1 MIGFADRDEQK
12 GALPSFLIIGTQKGG
27 TSSLHRY
34 LGQHPLLYRSRPK
47 EVHFFDGRRGHGDAY
62 ARGLDWYRQH
72 FKPQAGMRKGGQTF
86 ESSPLYIFNPLAA
99 QRIRDSLPDVKLI
112 AVLRDPAKRA
122 VSHYFHNIKLG
133 HENLPFG
140 QAIDAEE
147 KRTGP
152 ALERGDFT
160 DHGLVRFSYKAR
172 GRYAEQLERYFALFD
187 RSKIRVVSS
196 DELFGDPQGTTF
208 KLFDFLGV
216 DRPKK
221 QIDYAPRNVGEK
233 KTEIPQQEIDRLR
246 DYYRPYNEQLA
257 KLLGRDF
264 NWS

>member
-1 MIGFADRDEQK
+1 MIGIWNRDEQE

-34 LGQHPLLYRSRPK
+34 LGQHPLLYRSKPK
-47 EVHFFDGRRGHGDAY
+47 EVHFFDGRRGTGDAY
-62 ARGLDWYRQH
+62 ERGLDWYRKH
-72 FKPQAGMRKGGQTF
+72 FKPQAAMRSGGQTF
-86 ESSPLYIFNPLAA
+86 ESSPLYLFNPLAA
-99 QRIRDSLPDVKLI
+99 RRIRDSLPDVKLI

-122 VSHYFHNIKLG
+122 ISHYFHNIKLG
-133 HENLPFG
+133 HEKLPFA
-140 QAIDAEE
+140 QAMDAEE

-152 ALERGDFT
+152 AAERGDFI

-187 RSKIRVVSS
+187 RANIRIVLS

-221 QIDYAPRNVGEK
+221 TIDFSPRNVGEK
-233 KTEIPQQEIDRLR
+233 KGEIPQREIDRLR
-246 DYYRPYNEQLA
+246 DYYRPYNEQLGR
-257 KLLGRDF
+257 LLGSDPG
-264 NWS
+264 WG